1 MTEGVLIVDKPQ
13 DITSHDVVA
22 RCRRLFGMR
31 QIGHTGTLDP
41 FATGVMA
48 VLLGQATRLAR
59 FIDKDEK
66 EYEATVR
73 FGVRTDTGDLTGEVI
88 TGSEGRIPAEDEV
101 RAALGQFVGE
111 RMQTPPMYSAKKI
124 DGRKLYEYA
133 RQGVE
138 IERTPVPVNI
148 ALLEHLGASSEC
160 DHRLR
165 VVCSAGTYVRVLAEE
180 IGSKLEAGAHLI
192 SLRRIRSGRFHL
204 SEAVSLEQLEQSSN
218 REEFIRPLHVA
229 AEHLPSITLEDDRI
243 PRTRQ
248 GLSTRIGSESFCDG
262 EYVRMLDR
270 MGVLIAIGVYRRS
283 DTAVHPS
290 VVLM

>member
-88 TGSEGRIPAEDEV
+88 TDSKGKIPSEEEV

-111 RMQTPPMYSAKKI
+111 R
-124 DGRKLYEYA
+124 
-133 RQGVE
+133 
-138 IERTPVPVNI
+138 
-148 ALLEHLGASSEC
+148 
-160 DHRLR
+160 
-165 VVCSAGTYVRVLAEE
+165 
-180 IGSKLEAGAHLI
+180 
-192 SLRRIRSGRFHL
+192 
-204 SEAVSLEQLEQSSN
+204 
-218 REEFIRPLHVA
+218 
-229 AEHLPSITLEDDRI
+229 
-243 PRTRQ
+243 
-248 GLSTRIGSESFCDG
+248 
-262 EYVRMLDR
+262 
-270 MGVLIAIGVYRRS
+270 
-283 DTAVHPS
+283 
-290 VVLM
+290 